1 VRRRPLLVYAD
12 GIHTANVAPPEV
24 AALAGLDRPDVLLGW
39 TPEAR
44 AWLERGDLSGS
55 TFLAGY
61 ALASVVRAGR
71 LRYLPVRLSAVP
83 RLVERLRPE
92 VAVVPG
98 LHRGSELV
106 FRGTVGIGP
115 AAARAADAV
124 VVEVD
129 DDAEDLGGPPIP
141 GDIVAVVRRDGA
153 PATLPTPR
161 ACEDV
166 DLAVGRNVA
175 SILPDEPTLQLGPGG
190 IAEAI
195 VASVDRPVHIWSGL
209 LTDAMA
215 DLDGRGLLLG
225 TVTAGYTWGGEP
237 IARLARAGRLALEPV
252 EVTHDIVRASQIPR
266 FVACNTA
273 LQVGLDGSVNVER
286 IGVRIVAGI
295 GGHADFSAA
304 ASLAVS
310 GLSVIALRSTTRSGA
325 STIVRQVDVVS
336 TPRCDV
342 DIVVTEHGVAD
353 LRGLDDDQRAARML
367 AVAAPEHRGQV
378 TGNAPGASSTVT
390 D

>member
-1 VRRRPLLVYAD
+1 M
-12 GIHTANVAPPEV
+12 
-24 AALAGLDRPDVLLGW
+24 
-39 TPEAR
+39 
-44 AWLERGDLSGS
+44 
-55 TFLAGY
+55 
-61 ALASVVRAGR
+61 
-71 LRYLPVRLSAVP
+71 
-83 RLVERLRPE
+83 
-92 VAVVPG
+92 
-98 LHRGSELV
+98 
-106 FRGTVGIGP
+106 
-115 AAARAADAV
+115 
-124 VVEVD
+124 EVD

-286 IGVRIVAGI
+286 IGERIVAGI

-304 ASLAVS
+304 ASAAVS

-367 AVAAPEHRGQV
+367 AVAAPEHRGQL